1 MPKKTYL
8 TQLKKENAML
18 QKALKQVVECLENW
32 MEIADDEDVRE
43 YDRKAVVFAMKVLR
57 TTIQNGVILP

>member
-1 MPKKTYL
+1 MPKKHL
-8 TQLKKENAML
+8 KELKKENALL

-57 TTIQNGVILP
+57 TTIQNGVIKP